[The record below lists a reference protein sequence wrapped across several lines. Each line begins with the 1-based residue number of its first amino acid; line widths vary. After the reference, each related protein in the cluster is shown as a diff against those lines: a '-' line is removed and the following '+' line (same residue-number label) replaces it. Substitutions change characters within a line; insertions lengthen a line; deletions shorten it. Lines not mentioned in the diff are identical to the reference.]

1 MQRGKQWMKN
11 PILSLL
17 LIEKLIF
24 LNCSRFHV
32 PLNMDLLIR
41 AVQDRLVQGEHTEVR
56 KLWESMEAIPA
67 ADHLITTH
75 LEHSPGKQARD
86 VFLAVRWQS
95 VQLLVPAKKKKKY
108 EHASV
113 TFTALLITQVD
124 PPEGETPLEWLLLT
138 SLAVETFQQ
147 AAQCVLW
154 YRLGWLI
161 ERYHFVVRRIGACLD
176 SFQRKEGL
184 RVKTPKTVAY
194 LAGKTQK
201 GQ

>member
-1 MQRGKQWMKN
+1 LSCKERG
-11 PILSLL
+11 S
-17 LIEKLIF
+17 IF
-24 LNCSRFHV
+24 LRT
-32 PLNMDLLIR
+32 
-41 AVQDRLVQGEHTEVR
+41 AV
-56 KLWESMEAIPA
+56 
-67 ADHLITTH
+67 
-75 LEHSPGKQARD
+75 EHSPGKPARD
-86 VFLAVRWQS
+86 VLLAVRWQS
-95 VQLLVPAKKKKKY
+95 VHLLVPAKKKKKY
-108 EHASV
+108 EQASV
-113 TFTALLITQVD
+113 TLTVLLITQVD
-124 PPEGETPLEWLLLT
+124 PPQGETSLEWLLLT

-154 YRLGWLI
+154 YRFHWLI